1 MLYFIIQCKQI
12 YDKFV
17 KDEITVYA
25 AQASFFIVLSAFPFI
40 MIFLTM
46 IQMVPSINQSDLML
60 VISRFFPQSIYPL
73 IETVIIDL
81 YTTAPAAILSVTT
94 IVTLWSA
101 SRGMIGIGRGLNRII
116 GCTKHRNYV
125 MNRLISSAYTI
136 IFMVVCVMSLG
147 LLVFGSFLQKLLLKY
162 VPLTVHLAPYLITIR
177 TLAAL
182 AILITFFV
190 GLYSFLPYERQRIR
204 YQIPGAVFST
214 VCWLLFSFG
223 FSIYFTNFSR
233 FSYMYGSLAA
243 VVMLMLWLYFC
254 ICILF
259 IGAEINQYLA
269 DRRRFHRRYKR
280 TKKTAGRESSM

>member
-1 MLYFIIQCKQI
+1 MVYFIIQCKQI

-40 MIFLTM
+40 MILLTM
-46 IQMVPSINQSDLML
+46 IQMVPSINQNDLML

-73 IETVIIDL
+73 IETIIMDL

-94 IVTLWSA
+94 IITLWSA
-101 SRGMIGIGRGLNRII
+101 SRGMIGIERGLNRII

-125 MNRLISSAYTI
+125 MSRLISSGYTI
-136 IFMVVCVMSLG
+136 IFMVVCVMSLV

-162 VPLTVHLAPYLITIR
+162 IPFMKHLAPYLISMR
-177 TLAAL
+177 TVAAL

-204 YQIPGAVFST
+204 YQVPGAIFST
-214 VCWLLFSFG
+214 VCWLLFSLG

-259 IGAEINQYLA
+259 MGAEINHYLA
-269 DRRRFHRRYKR
+269 DKRRFRRHAR
-280 TKKTAGRESSM
+280 QLSRQP

>member
-1 MLYFIIQCKQI
+1 MIYFIVQCKQI

-40 MIFLTM
+40 MILLSV
-46 IQMVPSINQSDLML
+46 IQMVPTISQSDLMM
-60 VISRFFPQSIYPL
+60 VVSKFFPPAIYPL
-73 IETVIIDL
+73 IETVILDL

-94 IVTLWSA
+94 VATLWSA
-101 SRGMIGIGRGLNRII
+101 SRGMLGIERGLNRII
-116 GCTKHRNYV
+116 GCGRRRNYV
-125 MNRLISSAYTI
+125 LSRLISSGYTI
-136 IFMVVCVMSLG
+136 VFMAVCVMSLG
-147 LLVFGSFLQKLLLKY
+147 LLVFGSFLQKLLIRY
-162 VPLTVHLAPYLITIR
+162 IPFMSRSAPYLISLR
-177 TLAAL
+177 TLIAL

-190 GLYSFLPYERQRIR
+190 GLYTFLPYERQKIR
-204 YQIPGAVFST
+204 YQLPGAVFST

-243 VVMLMLWLYFC
+243 VVMLMLWIYFC

-259 IGAEINQYLA
+259 LGAEINQHLLK
-269 DRRRFHRRYKR
+269 KR
-280 TKKTAGRESSM
+280 WFRG